1 MVVHDFDVVRIFA
14 LPFKADTV
22 LVIDTNAVLPFSITF
37 QSLQSEAGKG
47 EIPKGRSRIEELQA
61 DPGRSLNGLKLLAEP
76 ALQQL
81 LRLLVSAGADHYD
94 KCITRC
100 V

>member
-37 QSLQSEAGKG
+37 QSFQSEARNGQ
-47 EIPKGRSRIEELQA
+47 IPKRRSRIEEFQA
-61 DPGRSLNGLKLLAEP
+61 YPGSSLNGLKLLAEP
-76 ALQQL
+76 ALQQP
-81 LRLLVSAGADHYD
+81 LRLLVSGADHYD
-94 KCITRC
+94 KCITLC